1 MSGSS
6 SARAAVVLGTLAVLA
21 LPAGV
26 AAAWFLN
33 GVSLLEATEVAVA
46 VAFVLGIVAVAVAR
60 RARYGLER
68 SVWRVSERNVRIA
81 ARLAWAGLYL
91 AATGAIALG
100 FYGLLVVRG

>member
-6 SARAAVVLGTLAVLA
+6 GSARAAIVLGALAVAA

-26 AAAWFLN
+26 ASSWYLK

-46 VAFVLGIVAVAVAR
+46 VAFVLGLVAVICAR
-60 RARYGLER
+60 RARFRLDR
-68 SVWRVSERNVRIA
+68 SVRRLGERTVRIG

-91 AATGAIALG
+91 AATGAIAL
-100 FYGLLVVRG
+100 